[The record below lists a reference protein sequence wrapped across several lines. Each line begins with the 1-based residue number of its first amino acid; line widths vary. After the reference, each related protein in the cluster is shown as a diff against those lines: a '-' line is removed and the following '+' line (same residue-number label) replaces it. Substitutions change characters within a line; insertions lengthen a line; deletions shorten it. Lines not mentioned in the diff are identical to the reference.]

1 MGAFVVRRLLQA
13 VVLIK
18 CVLVFLF
25 LLLHIT
31 GDPVMVM
38 APEDATEEDIKQITI
53 QMGFDKPLYV
63 QYYRFF
69 SGVIKGDWGESYEHE
84 APAFGIVMERLPA
97 TIQLTAVAF
106 SMSVLIG
113 IPLGCF
119 AALKENQMTDR
130 ACMIGAVFGQ
140 ALPNFWL
147 GLMMILFFSVTLK
160 ILPSYGRGTP
170 WHFIM
175 PAFVASSYQ
184 MARLAR
190 LMRSEMLEVLR
201 QDYILT
207 ARSKG
212 LNEKIVLV
220 RHALKNSAIPIVTIL
235 GIDLGIML
243 GGTVIVETVFAW
255 PGVGKLT
262 IDAINTSDF
271 PVVQVAVFVLAS
283 VFILINTFVD
293 ILYTFLDPRL
303 DFRKV

>member
-1 MGAFVVRRLLQA
+1 
-13 VVLIK
+13 
-18 CVLVFLF
+18 
-25 LLLHIT
+25 
-31 GDPVMVM
+31 
-38 APEDATEEDIKQITI
+38 
-53 QMGFDKPLYV
+53 
-63 QYYRFF
+63 
-69 SGVIKGDWGESYEHE
+69 
-84 APAFGIVMERLPA
+84 
-97 TIQLTAVAF
+97 
-106 SMSVLIG
+106 
-113 IPLGCF
+113 
-119 AALKENQMTDR
+119 
-130 ACMIGAVFGQ
+130 
-140 ALPNFWL
+140 
-147 GLMMILFFSVTLK
+147 
-160 ILPSYGRGTP
+160 
-170 WHFIM
+170 M

-212 LNEKIVLV
+212 LNETVVLV

-271 PVVQVAVFVLAS
+271 PVVQVSVFILAS

-303 DFRKV
+303 DFRKI